1 MRSGR
6 VLLIT
11 GASRGIGA
19 ATALQAAA
27 RGYFVCVNFR
37 RSAEAASSV
46 VDEIRERG
54 GDGVAVQADIGREE
68 DVARLFEA
76 IDAQEGNLVGVVN
89 NAGELAP
96 ASRLEDMDSGRWE
109 AIFRT
114 NVIGNLYCTKAAVR
128 RMSLRFGG
136 SGGSIVNVSSAASRT
151 GSPNE
156 YVDYAASK
164 GAVDSLTI
172 GVAREV
178 AEDGIRVNCVRPGF
192 IRTGIHAG
200 RGDPHRIERLQDA
213 LPMRRGGEPD
223 EVAAAILWLLSEES
237 SYVTGS
243 FLDMAGG
250 L

>member
-1 MRSGR
+1 MGSSR

-27 RGYFVCVNFR
+27 RGYFVCVNFWQ
-37 RSAEAASSV
+37 SVEAATSV
-46 VDEIRERG
+46 VKELRERG
-54 GDGVAVQADIGREE
+54 GDGVALQADVGQKE

-76 IDAQEGNLVGVVN
+76 IDARGGSLVGVVN
-89 NAGELAP
+89 NAGEVAP
-96 ASRLEDMDSGRWE
+96 ASRLENMDSARWE
-109 AIFRT
+109 TILRT
-114 NVIGNLYCTKAAVR
+114 NVLGTLHCTREAIR
-128 RMSLRFGG
+128 RMSRRSGG
-136 SGGSIVNVSSAASRT
+136 SGGAIVNVSSAASRT

-178 AEDGIRVNCVRPGF
+178 AEDGIRVNAVRPGF

-200 RGDPHRIERLQDA
+200 RGDPQRIERLQDA
-213 LPMRRGGEPD
+213 LPMRRGGKPE
-223 EVAAAILWLLSEES
+223 EVAAAILWLLSEEA

-243 FLDMAGG
+243 FVDMAGG